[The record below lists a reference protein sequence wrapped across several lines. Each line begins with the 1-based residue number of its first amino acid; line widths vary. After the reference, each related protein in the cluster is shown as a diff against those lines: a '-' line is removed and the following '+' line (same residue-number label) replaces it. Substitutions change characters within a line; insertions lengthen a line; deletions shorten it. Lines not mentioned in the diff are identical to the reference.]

1 MRNVLQRI
9 FYCYFDQPND
19 LKLAKEFGELD
30 LILGGHDHVNI
41 IEKSNETYVI
51 KSGSDFAEFNK
62 INLTL
67 VPERSIETL
76 PDEVKDGLY
85 KGKYLIDI
93 KTIQVTK
100 DYEPN
105 SELQKHVEEH
115 LAQFEE
121 KMKIV

>member
-1 MRNVLQRI
+1 
-9 FYCYFDQPND
+9 
-19 LKLAKEFGELD
+19 
-30 LILGGHDHVNI
+30 
-41 IEKSNETYVI
+41 
-51 KSGSDFAEFNK
+51 
-62 INLTL
+62 
-67 VPERSIETL
+67 L